1 MFGLGGS
8 IPRRRAKVLCFGP
21 ARLVGL
27 ALKRMVFDRCLPCGL
42 CQEFKENEMK
52 NVQLDHSSHKGT
64 SKKYPI
70 CYLAHDI
77 DVPMNVGSFFRI
89 ADALGVEKIFLTG
102 NSVVPPNPKIKKTSR
117 SAEKYVEYEY
127 QKDPVWVISNLK
139 NSGYKIVSLEITS
152 ASIDVREFCFNNN
165 ERICLILGS
174 ESAGVCQELL
184 DASDVS
190 IHIPML
196 GNNSS
201 MNVANAC
208 SIATYELTR
217 RY

>member
-1 MFGLGGS
+1 M
-8 IPRRRAKVLCFGP
+8 R
-21 ARLVGL
+21 
-27 ALKRMVFDRCLPCGL
+27 
-42 CQEFKENEMK
+42 
-52 NVQLDHSSHKGT
+52 NVQLDHSAHKPT
-64 SKKYPI
+64 AKKYPL

-102 NSVVPPNPKIKKTSR
+102 KSVVPPNPKIKKTSR
-117 SAEKYVEYEY
+117 ATEKYVDYEY
-127 QKDPVWVISNLK
+127 QEDPLIVINQLK
-139 NSGYKIVSLEITS
+139 EKGYRIVSLEITS
-152 ASIDVREFCFNNN
+152 ASVDVKNFHIDSE
-165 ERICLILGS
+165 EKICLILGS
-174 ESAGVCQELL
+174 ENHGVYPELL

-190 IHIPML
+190 VHIPML
-196 GNNSS
+196 GVNSS

>member
-1 MFGLGGS
+1 
-8 IPRRRAKVLCFGP
+8 
-21 ARLVGL
+21 
-27 ALKRMVFDRCLPCGL
+27 
-42 CQEFKENEMK
+42 MK
-52 NVQLDHSSHKGT
+52 NVQLDHSAHKAT

-77 DVPMNVGSFFRI
+77 DVPMNIGSFFRI

-102 NSVVPPNPKIKKTSR
+102 KSLVPPNPKIKKTSR
-117 SAEKYVEYEY
+117 ATEKYVEYEY
-127 QKDPVWVISNLK
+127 QEDPALVLNNLK
-139 NSGYKIVSLEITS
+139 GLGYKIVSLEITS
-152 ASIDVREFCFNNN
+152 SSFDLKDFHFSNKEK
-165 ERICLILGS
+165 ICLILGS
-174 ESAGVCQELL
+174 ENSGVSQELL
-184 DASDVS
+184 DASDAS

>member
-1 MFGLGGS
+1 MRYIQMSDG
-8 IPRRRAKVLCFGP
+8 I
-21 ARLVGL
+21 
-27 ALKRMVFDRCLPCGL
+27 
-42 CQEFKENEMK
+42 KELRDVEMK
-52 NVQLDHSSHKGT
+52 NVQLDHSAHKST

-70 CYLAHDI
+70 CYLANDI

-102 NSVVPPNPKIKKTSR
+102 KSIIPPNPKIKKTSR
-117 SAEKYVEYEY
+117 ATEKYVEYEY
-127 QKDPVWVISNLK
+127 QEDPILVINNLK
-139 NSGYKIVSLEITS
+139 SLGYKIISLEITS
-152 ASIDVREFCFNNN
+152 ASVDVKDFYFSN
-165 ERICLILGS
+165 EEKICLILGS
-174 ESAGVCQELL
+174 ENSGVCQELL
-184 DASDVS
+184 DVSDTS

>member
-1 MFGLGGS
+1 
-8 IPRRRAKVLCFGP
+8 
-21 ARLVGL
+21 
-27 ALKRMVFDRCLPCGL
+27 
-42 CQEFKENEMK
+42 MK
-52 NVQLDHSSHKGT
+52 NVQLDHSVHKAT

-77 DVPMNVGSFFRI
+77 DIPMNVGSFFRI

-102 NSVVPPNPKIKKTSR
+102 NSITPPNPKIKKTSR
-117 SAEKYVEYEY
+117 ATEKYVEYEY
-127 QKDPVWVISNLK
+127 QKDPILVISNLK
-139 NSGYKIVSLEITS
+139 ESGYKIISLEITS
-152 ASIDVREFCFNNN
+152 ASIDVRDFHVSDE
-165 ERICLILGS
+165 EKICLILGS
-174 ESAGVCQELL
+174 ENTGVCQELL
-184 DASDVS
+184 DVSDAS

-217 RY
+217 RYS

>member
-1 MFGLGGS
+1 M
-8 IPRRRAKVLCFGP
+8 
-21 ARLVGL
+21 
-27 ALKRMVFDRCLPCGL
+27 
-42 CQEFKENEMK
+42 N
-52 NVQLDHSSHKGT
+52 NVQLDHGAHKAT

-70 CYLAHDI
+70 CYLAHNM

-102 NSVVPPNPKIKKTSR
+102 NTITPPNQKIRKTSR
-117 SAEKYVEYEY
+117 ATEKCVEYEC
-127 QKDPVWVISNLK
+127 QEDPVLVINRLK
-139 NSGYKIVSLEITS
+139 SEGYKIVSLEITS
-152 ASIDVREFCFNNN
+152 SSIDVKDFHFNKD
-165 ERICLILGS
+165 EKICLIIGS
-174 ESAGVCQELL
+174 ENAGVCQDLL